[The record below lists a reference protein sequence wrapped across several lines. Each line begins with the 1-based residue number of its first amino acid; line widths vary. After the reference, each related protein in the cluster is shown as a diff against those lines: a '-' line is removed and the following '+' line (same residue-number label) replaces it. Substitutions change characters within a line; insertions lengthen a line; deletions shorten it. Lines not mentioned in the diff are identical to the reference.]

1 MTDNAIDW
9 GFSLFSEFTNDQL
22 YQLLQL
28 RQKIFIVEQH
38 CPYLDADGQDQQ
50 AIHLLAFDKKN
61 IVAALRLIAAN
72 NTTFKSAEKIAIGRL
87 VVDDAYRGSGL
98 GRAAITK
105 AIDYIKQ
112 YSSAN
117 IICLSGQ
124 CYLNRFYCEL
134 GFTAKG
140 DVYLE
145 DGIEHQLFELML

>member
-1 MTDNAIDW
+1 MTDNTIDW
-9 GFSLFSEFTNDQL
+9 EFSLFSEFTNDQL

-28 RQKIFIVEQH
+28 RQKIFIVEQD
-38 CPYLDADGQDQQ
+38 CAYLDADGQDQQ

-61 IVAALRLIAAN
+61 IVAALRLIAADN
-72 NTTFKSAEKIAIGRL
+72 AVFKSAEKIVIGRL
-87 VVDDAYRGSGL
+87 VVNNSYRGSGL
-98 GRAAITK
+98 GRIAITK
-105 AIDYIKQ
+105 AIDYIQQ
-112 YSSAN
+112 YSGAN

-124 CYLNRFYCEL
+124 SYLNRFYRDL